1 MMNEA
6 VKQCCGKDGK
16 PDFGEMKRFM
26 EKCGKVRFGDHEIEM
41 MKQFCGQEGMPD
53 FEKMKQFMETCG
65 CHLP

>member
-6 VKQCCGKDGK
+6 MKQCCGEDGK
-16 PDFGEMKRFM
+16 PDFGEMKQFM
-26 EKCGKVRFGDHEIEM
+26 EKCGKARFGDHEIEM

>member
-1 MMNEA
+1 
-6 VKQCCGKDGK
+6 
-16 PDFGEMKRFM
+16 
-26 EKCGKVRFGDHEIEM
+26 M